1 MKVMYYIYYIYVF
14 EEKKIH
20 CKICVP
26 PKKLLIDY
34 VIN

>member
-20 CKICVP
+20 CQICVP
-26 PKKLLIDY
+26 PK
-34 VIN
+34 NS

>member
-20 CKICVP
+20 CQICVP
-26 PKKLLIDY
+26 PKNSL
-34 VIN
+34 